1 MKYFYLQTLF
11 YCLLIFGLLISCANN
26 DRGDDLNISI
36 AEPGLIPVTEG
47 FSATSVNAVIFR
59 KNSIFTHDH
68 FQYIAFYD
76 PDGRVVLGKRIHGTE
91 DWELE
96 TTPFTGEVM
105 NAHNSISIAVDGDGF
120 LHLAWNHHNRPLN
133 YARST
138 DPGSLSMTEPF
149 RPGSLDTGHRVT
161 YPEFYR
167 MPDGSL
173 LFMYRH
179 GSSGDGYQVLHH
191 YDMGSQ
197 TWILLHEQLI
207 DGLGE
212 VNPYWQTTIDGQ
224 GTLHISWT
232 WRRHR
237 GVESNHDIAYAR
249 SKDGGKT
256 WEKTTGEV
264 YALPITPETAEYAL
278 RIPENSS
285 LMNQTSMAADS
296 EGRPYIVNYW
306 RPAGSTVPQYHL
318 VFHDG
323 DSWKVSQ
330 VGNLT
335 KEFELAGGG
344 TMAPP
349 ISRPQIAVD
358 TSGDR
363 DRAFLIF
370 RAEERGGKVSVAI
383 NHDLQK
389 DVWHFHDLTDFSVL
403 AWEPTF
409 DTQLWQNEKK
419 LHLYVQKVGQLDH
432 ERPDDVAPQMVYV
445 LEWEP

>member
-1 MKYFYLQTLF
+1 VKDIKLKVFLCSLFLSGLTL
-11 YCLLIFGLLISCANN
+11 SCMQKERDEVPATT
-26 DRGDDLNISI
+26 I
-36 AEPGLIPVTEG
+36 AEPRLIPVSEG
-47 FSATSVNAVIFR
+47 YSATSVNAVIFR
-59 KNSIFTHDH
+59 KNSLFTHDN
-68 FQYIAFYD
+68 FQFIAFYD
-76 PDGRVVLGKRIHGTE
+76 PDGRVVLGKRTLGSE
-91 DWELE
+91 DWELQ
-96 TTPFTGEVM
+96 TTQFTGDVL
-105 NAHNSISIAVDGDGF
+105 NAHNSISIAVDGDGY
-120 LHLAWNHHNRPLN
+120 LHMAWNHHNKPLN

-138 DPGSLSMTEPF
+138 DPGSLSMTDPI
-149 RPGSLDTGHRVT
+149 RPGSLNAEHRVT

-167 MPDGSL
+167 LPDGDL

-179 GSSGDGYQVLHH
+179 GSSGDGFQVLHH
-191 YDMGSQ
+191 YDLNSQ
-197 TWILLHEQLI
+197 TWSLLHEQLI

-212 VNPYWQTTIDGQ
+212 VNPYWQTTIDDH
-224 GTLHISWT
+224 GTLHLSWT
-232 WRRHR
+232 WRRHP

-264 YALPITPETAEYAL
+264 YELPITPETAEYAL

-296 EGRPYIVNYW
+296 QGRPYIVNYW
-306 RPAGSTVPQYHL
+306 RPEGGSVPQYHL

-323 DSWKVSQ
+323 DRWNVSQ

-335 KEFELAGGG
+335 QEFELAGGG
-344 TMAPP
+344 TMSPP

-363 DRAFLIF
+363 DRAYLIF
-370 RAEERGGKVSVAI
+370 RAEERGRKVSVAI
-383 NHDLQK
+383 NDDLEK
-389 DVWHFHDLTDFSVL
+389 DDWRFFDLTGFSVF

-409 DTQLWQNEKK
+409 DTELWQRDKK
-419 LHLYVQKVGQLDH
+419 LHIYVQKVGQLDH
-432 ERPDDVAPQMVYV
+432 ERPADVDPQMVYV